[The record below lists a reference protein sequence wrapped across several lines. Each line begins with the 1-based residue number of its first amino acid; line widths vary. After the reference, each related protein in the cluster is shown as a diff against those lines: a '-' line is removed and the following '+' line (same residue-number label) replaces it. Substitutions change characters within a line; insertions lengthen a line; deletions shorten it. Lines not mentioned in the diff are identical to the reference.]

1 MDVNCIG
8 MMSFIKLSKAEH
20 VQSTARRALWYTSCL
35 GTRPQT
41 WVGQEAPYRLQP
53 CPTTRPPL
61 PARPAPSL
69 PDCTPDH
76 RRRLISPERSSAV
89 VASTKQGCM
98 QLPKYS
104 ARASAWTSTWR
115 RTAEEHLAALDA
127 RDANGSELE
136 EAHPLTHAMV
146 DAATKDE
153 AFAST
158 MAAVP
163 SLIG

>member
-1 MDVNCIG
+1 M
-8 MMSFIKLSKAEH
+8 FR
-20 VQSTARRALWYTSCL
+20 ARRNGHR
-35 GTRPQT
+35 GTRRAWGPAHKHGSVRKHRT
-41 WVGQEAPYRLQP
+41 DCDPAQP
-53 CPTTRPPL
+53 PVRPFQHALLHLPRIALPIIDTAAATPL
-61 PARPAPSL
+61 V
-69 PDCTPDH
+69 
-76 RRRLISPERSSAV
+76 ISPERSSAV

-98 QLPKYS
+98 QLLKYS
-104 ARASAWTSTWR
+104 ARASAWTGTWR
-115 RTAEEHLAALDA
+115 RTVEEHLAALDA
-127 RDANGSELE
+127 RDANGSKLE